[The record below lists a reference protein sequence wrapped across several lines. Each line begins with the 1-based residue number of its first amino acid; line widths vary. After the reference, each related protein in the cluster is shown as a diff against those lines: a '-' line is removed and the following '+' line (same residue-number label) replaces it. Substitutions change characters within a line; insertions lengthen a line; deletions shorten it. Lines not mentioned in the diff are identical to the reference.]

1 MSGRS
6 QGGPEGYGYRIL
18 FSSISSPLTGRFL
31 RSRPVSMSREER
43 DMSLHCSSVAS
54 LKGIESTSCQW
65 SEERAQRETK
75 GSDMDGL
82 ESSPSLSRF
91 SGFESFH
98 LTFPLLTNDYNF
110 RNLVSWLVLPFG
122 ANGWYLGSC
131 MLPSHPRSWRSL
143 GWVTQ
148 GMIVTHHPFP
158 WLEGHPVH
166 HPPQAVSRRKPTV
179 PRILTAWS

>member
-1 MSGRS
+1 
-6 QGGPEGYGYRIL
+6 
-18 FSSISSPLTGRFL
+18 
-31 RSRPVSMSREER
+31 MSREER

-148 GMIVTHHPFP
+148 GMI
-158 WLEGHPVH
+158 E
-166 HPPQAVSRRKPTV
+166 S
-179 PRILTAWS
+179 LTATALFSSYISSSYCGLGAVTVRNEERKDDVTAPIPQRRNNNNMIRLEIETDNPFQLYKWFPPIK